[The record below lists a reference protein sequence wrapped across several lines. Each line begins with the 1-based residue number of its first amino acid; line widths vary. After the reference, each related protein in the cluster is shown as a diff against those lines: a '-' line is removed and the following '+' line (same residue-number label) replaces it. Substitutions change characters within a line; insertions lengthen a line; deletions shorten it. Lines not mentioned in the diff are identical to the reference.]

1 MIYRLSLQILVA
13 AYAVALGACG
23 HAPPPPQEPVY
34 ITVTKEPPP
43 PRLDA
48 SCKADDPARVVC
60 APGSAPDGSAIAL
73 DGARCI
79 ERRKARE
86 RALERLRASC
96 RISINGNF
104 AS

>member
-1 MIYRLSLQILVA
+1 MINRLLLHILIA
-13 AYAVALGACG
+13 ACAVALGACG
-23 HAPPPPQEPVY
+23 HAQPPAQEPVY
-34 ITVTKEPPP
+34 ITVTKEAPP

-48 SCKADDPARVVC
+48 SCAADDPARVVC

-86 RALERLRASC
+86 RAFERLRAAC
-96 RISINGNF
+96 RISIKGNF